1 MLSFFTNKKEREKVL
16 EYDMTVNDIT
26 FKIKEEQTN
35 TNNYIT
41 ITQDDY
47 EITYELA
54 KKKNTYQVQN
64 IEYEKNDDY
73 ICIYPILKTNENIN
87 IYCRKDDVIYT
98 YEDFL
103 KEFDVENKQEENFPS
118 YKKVEYID
126 DQTETLKKDSLVI
139 YRNNLEKN
147 HYLAVEG
154 YKGLYLINTN
164 DVYKKIELFNNDSYK
179 KELTYFNSKKYIT
192 ADYNQSYSFNEFYVI
207 DITNGKESKII
218 SDTKLE
224 LDAYFMGSVGSKVYM
239 YEKDTKKQYSIN
251 LKNNSISTT
260 GNQEKGIQ
268 IYENGEFKNTNS
280 YDAYNTKLTFNEYKI
295 TDEIFQEYDRVDQI
309 EDTYY
314 LYQKAENSYK
324 VYKSYKKDLNT
335 KIYLF
340 ETTNIENIVYQDDYI
355 YYINKQDICY
365 YKKDL
370 GIKTIVTYKE
380 LEYNKTLKFG
390 LYIS

>member
-1 MLSFFTNKKEREKVL
+1 
-16 EYDMTVNDIT
+16 
-26 FKIKEEQTN
+26 
-35 TNNYIT
+35 
-41 ITQDDY
+41 
-47 EITYELA
+47 
-54 KKKNTYQVQN
+54 
-64 IEYEKNDDY
+64 
-73 ICIYPILKTNENIN
+73 
-87 IYCRKDDVIYT
+87 
-98 YEDFL
+98 
-103 KEFDVENKQEENFPS
+103 
-118 YKKVEYID
+118 
-126 DQTETLKKDSLVI
+126 
-139 YRNNLEKN
+139 
-147 HYLAVEG
+147 
-154 YKGLYLINTN
+154 
-164 DVYKKIELFNNDSYK
+164 
-179 KELTYFNSKKYIT
+179 
-192 ADYNQSYSFNEFYVI
+192 
-207 DITNGKESKII
+207 
-218 SDTKLE
+218 
-224 LDAYFMGSVGSKVYM
+224 MGSVGSKVYM

-314 LYQKAENSYK
+314 LYQKVENSYK